1 MSLRLNG
8 RAGGWFLRRGGFFAI
23 HSFGATAVSRVQR
36 KAPMR
41 RLTAALLAA
50 AASVAVPAAAA
61 DFRLLE
67 LDDAYVK
74 WGAAEF
80 RSGADVTWGVATAER
95 SFPDA
100 INCGELAPIA
110 ELEAAWG
117 ADPAR
122 LVRVVEAAFA
132 MWSREADLQFRP
144 AREGE
149 TPDILIG
156 AQGRPERIAFA
167 NVWHAAPAP
176 GGAIAGLTRAT
187 ICFNPELSWSTTA
200 VPAPGSLD
208 LGTVLA
214 HEIGHAIGLDHPGAT
229 GALMGYSHQGNID
242 NLMSGDIAGARAL
255 YGRARD

>member
-1 MSLRLNG
+1 
-8 RAGGWFLRRGGFFAI
+8 
-23 HSFGATAVSRVQR
+23 
-36 KAPMR
+36 MR

-67 LDDAYVK
+67 LDGAHVK
-74 WGAAEF
+74 WGAAEL
-80 RSGADVTWGVATAER
+80 RTGADVTWGFATAER

-144 AREGE
+144 ARAGE
-149 TPDILIG
+149 APDILIG

-176 GGAIAGLTRAT
+176 GGAIAAADPRHHLLQSGAELEHQPRCRRRAASTSAPCSPTRSAT
-187 ICFNPELSWSTTA
+187 RSGST
-200 VPAPGSLD
+200 
-208 LGTVLA
+208 
-214 HEIGHAIGLDHPGAT
+214 I
-229 GALMGYSHQGNID
+229 
-242 NLMSGDIAGARAL
+242 
-255 YGRARD
+255 RARPER